1 MSSLALLSCA
11 TLTFA
16 PPMAR
21 LPTLAMGGSPPRA
34 LVMATADD
42 SAAESSP
49 AEGVDKEV
57 RARNTAKPA

>member
-1 MSSLALLSCA
+1 MLALLSCA

-16 PPMAR
+16 PTAR